1 MNIFGTDFIERL
13 RESIIS
19 IIQETVNVLVA
30 NSSEEQRFLNKKQA
44 IKYIGG
50 MNYKDFDVLINM
62 GLPTIIINRPGGSQ
76 SIRFDKKDLD
86 VFMVEHKTKQ

>member
-19 IIQETVNVLVA
+19 IIQDTVNVLVA

-50 MNYKDFDVLINM
+50 MNYKDFDVLVDM
-62 GLPTIIINRPGGSQ
+62 GLPAIIINRPGGSQ

-86 VFMVEHKTKQ
+86 KFMAEHKTN